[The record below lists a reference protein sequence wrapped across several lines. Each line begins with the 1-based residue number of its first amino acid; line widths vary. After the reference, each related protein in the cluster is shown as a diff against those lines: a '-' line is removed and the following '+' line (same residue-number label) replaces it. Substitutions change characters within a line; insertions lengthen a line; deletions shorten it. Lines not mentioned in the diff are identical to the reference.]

1 MLLRRVSVN
10 YLHVTTTFWLFR
22 CLQLPTTWIFY
33 TTADVISKLV
43 PTGEILSAEKKISE
57 KSKKPKFR
65 SFDRG

>member
-1 MLLRRVSVN
+1 MLR
-10 YLHVTTTFWLFR
+10 
-22 CLQLPTTWIFY
+22 QLLAFSMFATADDVDLYY